1 MNHQLKFCARPLG
14 VAAQSALRV
23 MMLMER
29 SVLFFDIGSAC
40 QSL

>member
-1 MNHQLKFCARPLG
+1 
-14 VAAQSALRV
+14 